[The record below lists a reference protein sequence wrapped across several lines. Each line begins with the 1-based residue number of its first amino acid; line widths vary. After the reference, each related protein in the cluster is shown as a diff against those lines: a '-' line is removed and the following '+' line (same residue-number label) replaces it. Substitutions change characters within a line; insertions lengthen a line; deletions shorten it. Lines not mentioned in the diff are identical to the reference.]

1 MLDKE
6 HAGLTTPITQK
17 GKNLIPDIHFRK
29 VTQPA
34 LYLNTYEYLTME
46 TLITDLLYVVRLPTP
61 LLIHDTTTTS

>member
-1 MLDKE
+1 MLDEE

-34 LYLNTYEYLTME
+34 LYFNTYEYQTIK
-46 TLITDLLYVVRLPTP
+46 TYITDLLYVVRLPIP
-61 LLIHDTTTTS
+61 LTNT